1 MSITSSP
8 KKQRNY
14 MLVYSLHSP
23 RGWFIL
29 PLKAVEQAITLIIS
43 GDVTNYRYDKEN
55 EIIIIKS

>member
-1 MSITSSP
+1 
-8 KKQRNY
+8 

-23 RGWFIL
+23 RGWFIV